1 MTNPARSE
9 DLLALYDRA
18 PLDRRYWTIFS
29 LLAIGIA
36 LDFFDFFIVSYLVA
50 VVGPQWHLTYGQS
63 AAMLLSGGVG
73 AILGALAW
81 GSLSDAWGRK
91 KLLVAGTFICA
102 AGSGAI
108 ALVPDG
114 DWLLFTALRFV
125 VGVGLAGCAT
135 PITTLIV
142 ELTPTRHRT
151 FITGLLVVF
160 ATVGSFIAALVAAT
174 LLGFLGWRGVAAIG
188 VVPAVMGVLFIFLL
202 PNPPAGSSR
211 KGASPRRR
219 RRLRARS
226 ACRSPR
232 CRSPPPSPRAKSG
245 HGIAELLARPRFFW
259 LTVITWTGVA
269 TAAYG
274 IYLWGPTIIALLLKI
289 PVAQAA
295 HYFVYVALAGI
306 IGKVLLSW
314 LAQKIGRKR
323 VGEIQ
328 GYVSA
333 VGLIVAGL
341 CFPLMI
347 EGFPVFILALVAT
360 VLFLE
365 GGASNLAPYIVE
377 VYGVR
382 LGARSAGLSQAANGV
397 GKILG
402 PLCLAVIAGADNPLS
417 PQATAD
423 AVLPAFLFLGACA
436 LAVGLA
442 FSFLGVETHGRP
454 LAQEPRGEASGRPVL
469 KAVSD
474 CGGQQVMPIRQK
486 QRGGAQGRSDLPPQP
501 RDEGLCCPLPKGR
514 VGPCT
519 WAISVVGH
527 AEGGPR

>member
-1 MTNPARSE
+1 MINPARSE

-125 VGVGLAGCAT
+125 VGVGLAACAT

-174 LLGFLGWRGVAAIG
+174 LLGFLGWRGVAAVG

-202 PNPPAGSSR
+202 PESARWLVAKGRFAEAQATVARTLGLPLAQVPLPAARPAGE
-211 KGASPRRR
+211 
-219 RRLRARS
+219 
-226 ACRSPR
+226 
-232 CRSPPPSPRAKSG
+232 SG
-245 HGIAELLARPRFFW
+245 HSIAELLARPRFFW

-289 PVAQAA
+289 PVAQSA

-347 EGFPVFILALVAT
+347 GGFPVFILALVAT

-454 LAQEPRGEASGRPVL
+454 LAQDHEEKGRRPDALEPAE
-469 KAVSD
+469 
-474 CGGQQVMPIRQK
+474 
-486 QRGGAQGRSDLPPQP
+486 GRS
-501 RDEGLCCPLPKGR
+501 
-514 VGPCT
+514 
-519 WAISVVGH
+519 
-527 AEGGPR
+527 

>member
-202 PNPPAGSSR
+202 PESARWLVAKGRFAEAQATVARTLGLPLAQVPLPAAKPAGE
-211 KGASPRRR
+211 
-219 RRLRARS
+219 
-226 ACRSPR
+226 
-232 CRSPPPSPRAKSG
+232 SG
-245 HGIAELLARPRFFW
+245 HSIAELLARPRFFW

-341 CFPLMI
+341 CFPLTI
-347 EGFPVFILALVAT
+347 EGFPVFILGLVAT

-365 GGASNLAPYIVE
+365 GGASNLAPSSSRSM
-377 VYGVR
+377 GCAWVR
-382 LGARSAGLSQAANGV
+382 APPGCRRRRTASARSW
-397 GKILG
+397 
-402 PLCLAVIAGADNPLS
+402 
-417 PQATAD
+417 
-423 AVLPAFLFLGACA
+423 
-436 LAVGLA
+436 
-442 FSFLGVETHGRP
+442 
-454 LAQEPRGEASGRPVL
+454 
-469 KAVSD
+469 
-474 CGGQQVMPIRQK
+474 
-486 QRGGAQGRSDLPPQP
+486 GRSASRSSPAPTIRCRRRRRPTPYCPPSCSSAPVRSPSGSPSPSWASRRTAGRSP
-501 RDEGLCCPLPKGR
+501 RTTRRKAGGKPSSQRRAGPEGRRLAAAGRLSTCP
-514 VGPCT
+514 
-519 WAISVVGH
+519 
-527 AEGGPR
+527 

>member
-202 PNPPAGSSR
+202 PESARWLVAKGRFAEAQATVARTLGLPLAQVPLPAAKPAGE
-211 KGASPRRR
+211 
-219 RRLRARS
+219 
-226 ACRSPR
+226 
-232 CRSPPPSPRAKSG
+232 SG
-245 HGIAELLARPRFFW
+245 HSIAELLAWPRFFW

-306 IGKVLLSW
+306 IGKVLLSR

-454 LAQEPRGEASGRPVL
+454 LAQDHEEKGRRPESLEPAE
-469 KAVSD
+469 
-474 CGGQQVMPIRQK
+474 
-486 QRGGAQGRSDLPPQP
+486 GRS
-501 RDEGLCCPLPKGR
+501 
-514 VGPCT
+514 
-519 WAISVVGH
+519 
-527 AEGGPR
+527 

>member
-18 PLDRRYWTIFS
+18 PLDRRYWTIFG
-29 LLAIGIA
+29 LLAVGIA
-36 LDFFDFFIVSYLVA
+36 LDFFDFFIVGYLVA
-50 VVGPQWHLTYGQS
+50 VIGPQWHLTYGQS

-81 GSLSDAWGRK
+81 GSFSDAWGRK

-114 DWLLFTALRFV
+114 GWLLFTALRFV
-125 VGVGLAGCAT
+125 VGVGLAACAT

-151 FITGLLVVF
+151 FVTGLLVVF
-160 ATVGSFIAALVAAT
+160 ATVGSFLAALIAAT
-174 LLGFLGWRGVAAIG
+174 LLGLLGWRGVAAVG
-188 VVPAVMGVLFIFLL
+188 VVPAVMGVLFILLL
-202 PNPPAGSSR
+202 PESARWLVVKGRFAEAQATVARTLGLPLDQVPLPATR
-211 KGASPRRR
+211 PASEP
-219 RRLRARS
+219 
-226 ACRSPR
+226 
-232 CRSPPPSPRAKSG
+232 G
-245 HGIAELLARPRFFW
+245 HSLAELLVRPRLFW
-259 LTVITWTGVA
+259 LTIITWMGLA

-306 IGKVLLSW
+306 VGKVLISW
-314 LAQKIGRKR
+314 LAQKFGRKR

-328 GYVSA
+328 GYVGA
-333 VGLIVAGL
+333 LGLVVAGL
-341 CFPLMI
+341 CFPLTI
-347 EGFPVFILALVAT
+347 GGFPVFILALVAT
-360 VLFLE
+360 VFFLE

-377 VYGVR
+377 IYGVR

-423 AVLPAFLFLGACA
+423 AVLPAFLFLGACS

-442 FSFLGVETHGRP
+442 FSFLGLETHGRP
-454 LAQEPRGEASGRPVL
+454 LALDHEEQGAPSDALEA
-469 KAVSD
+469 
-474 CGGQQVMPIRQK
+474 
-486 QRGGAQGRSDLPPQP
+486 AQGRS
-501 RDEGLCCPLPKGR
+501 
-514 VGPCT
+514 
-519 WAISVVGH
+519 
-527 AEGGPR
+527 

>member
-202 PNPPAGSSR
+202 PESARWLVAKGRFAEAQATVARTLGLPLAQVPLPAAKPAGE
-211 KGASPRRR
+211 
-219 RRLRARS
+219 
-226 ACRSPR
+226 
-232 CRSPPPSPRAKSG
+232 SG
-245 HGIAELLARPRFFW
+245 HSIAELLARPRFFW

-454 LAQEPRGEASGRPVL
+454 LAQDHEEKGRRPESLEPAE
-469 KAVSD
+469 
-474 CGGQQVMPIRQK
+474 
-486 QRGGAQGRSDLPPQP
+486 GRS
-501 RDEGLCCPLPKGR
+501 
-514 VGPCT
+514 
-519 WAISVVGH
+519 
-527 AEGGPR
+527 

>member
-1 MTNPARSE
+1 MTMELRSGGVKSGIPTMTNPATSE

-18 PLDRRYWTIFS
+18 PLDRRYWTIFG

-36 LDFFDFFIVSYLVA
+36 LDFFDFFIVGYLVA
-50 VVGPQWHLTYGQS
+50 AVGPQWHLTYGQS
-63 AAMLLSGGVG
+63 VAMLLSGGVG

-81 GSLSDAWGRK
+81 GSFSDAWGRK

-114 DWLLFTALRFV
+114 DWLLFTALRFI
-125 VGVGLAGCAT
+125 VGIGLAACAT
-135 PITTLIV
+135 PITTLSV

-151 FITGLLVVF
+151 LVTGLLVVF
-160 ATVGSFIAALVAAT
+160 ATVGSFLAALIAAT
-174 LLGFLGWRGVAAIG
+174 LLGLLGWRGVAAVG
-188 VVPAVMGVLFIFLL
+188 VLPAATGVLFIFLL
-202 PNPPAGSSR
+202 PESARWLVAKGRFAEARTTVACTLGLPLDRVPLPAAKPAGE
-211 KGASPRRR
+211 P
-219 RRLRARS
+219 
-226 ACRSPR
+226 
-232 CRSPPPSPRAKSG
+232 G
-245 HGIAELLARPRFFW
+245 HSLAELLVRPRFFW
-259 LTVITWTGVA
+259 LTIITWMGLA

-274 IYLWGPTIIALLLKI
+274 IYLWGPTIIALLLKV

-306 IGKVLLSW
+306 IGKVLISW
-314 LAQKIGRKR
+314 LAQKVGRKR

-328 GYVSA
+328 GYVGA
-333 VGLIVAGL
+333 VGLIVAGV
-341 CFPLMI
+341 CFPLTI
-347 EGFPVFILALVAT
+347 GGFPVFILALVTT
-360 VLFLE
+360 VFFLE

-442 FSFLGVETHGRP
+442 FSLLGPETHGRP
-454 LAQEPRGEASGRPVL
+454 LTQGDYEQDTRAGVLEPV
-469 KAVSD
+469 
-474 CGGQQVMPIRQK
+474 
-486 QRGGAQGRSDLPPQP
+486 QGRS
-501 RDEGLCCPLPKGR
+501 
-514 VGPCT
+514 
-519 WAISVVGH
+519 
-527 AEGGPR
+527 

>member
-114 DWLLFTALRFV
+114 HWLLFTALRFV
-125 VGVGLAGCAT
+125 VGVGLAACAT

-142 ELTPTRHRT
+142 EVTPTRHRT

-160 ATVGSFIAALVAAT
+160 ATVGSFIAALIAAT
-174 LLGFLGWRGVAAIG
+174 LLGFLGWRGVAAVG

-202 PNPPAGSSR
+202 PESARWLVAKGRFAEARATVAHTLGLPLAQVPLPAARPGGESS
-211 KGASPRRR
+211 
-219 RRLRARS
+219 
-226 ACRSPR
+226 
-232 CRSPPPSPRAKSG
+232 

-259 LTVITWTGVA
+259 LTIITWTGTA

-289 PVAQAA
+289 APAQAA

-341 CFPLMI
+341 CFPLTI
-347 EGFPVFILALVAT
+347 GEFPVFILALVAT

-382 LGARSAGLSQAANGV
+382 LGARSAGLSQAANGI

-423 AVLPAFLFLGACA
+423 AVMPAFLFLGACA

-442 FSFLGVETHGRP
+442 FTFLGIETHGRP
-454 LAQEPRGEASGRPVL
+454 LTQGHEEKGQRPDALEPAAGRP
-469 KAVSD
+469 
-474 CGGQQVMPIRQK
+474 
-486 QRGGAQGRSDLPPQP
+486 
-501 RDEGLCCPLPKGR
+501 
-514 VGPCT
+514 
-519 WAISVVGH
+519 
-527 AEGGPR
+527 

>member
-1 MTNPARSE
+1 MTTPARSE

-18 PLDRRYWTIFS
+18 PLDRRYWTIFG
-29 LLAIGIA
+29 LLAVGIA

-50 VVGPQWHLTYGQS
+50 AVGPQWHLTYGQS

-73 AILGALAW
+73 AIIGALAW
-81 GSLSDAWGRK
+81 GSFSDAWGRK

-114 DWLLFTALRFV
+114 DWLLFAALRFI
-125 VGVGLAGCAT
+125 VGVGLAACAT
-135 PITTLIV
+135 PITTLSV

-151 FITGLLVVF
+151 FVTGLLVVF
-160 ATVGSFIAALVAAT
+160 ATVGSFLAALIAAT
-174 LLGFLGWRGVAAIG
+174 LLGLLGWRGVAAVG
-188 VVPAVMGVLFIFLL
+188 VLPAVMGVLFIVLL
-202 PNPPAGSSR
+202 PESARWLVAKGRFAEAQATVARTLGLPLAEVPLPAAR
-211 KGASPRRR
+211 PASEPNHS
-219 RRLRARS
+219 L
-226 ACRSPR
+226 
-232 CRSPPPSPRAKSG
+232 
-245 HGIAELLARPRFFW
+245 AELLARPRFFW
-259 LTVITWTGVA
+259 LTVITWMGLA

-306 IGKVLLSW
+306 IGKVLISW
-314 LAQKIGRKR
+314 LAQRIGRKR

-328 GYVSA
+328 GYVGA
-333 VGLIVAGL
+333 LGLVIAGL
-341 CFPLMI
+341 CFPLTI
-347 EGFPVFILALVAT
+347 GGFPVFILALVVT
-360 VLFLE
+360 VFFLE

-377 VYGVR
+377 IYGVR

-423 AVLPAFLFLGACA
+423 AVLPAFLFLGACS

-442 FSFLGVETHGRP
+442 FSWLAIETHGRP
-454 LAQEPRGEASGRPVL
+454 LAQDHEDQGAPAGAL
-469 KAVSD
+469 KPAE
-474 CGGQQVMPIRQK
+474 
-486 QRGGAQGRSDLPPQP
+486 GRS
-501 RDEGLCCPLPKGR
+501 
-514 VGPCT
+514 
-519 WAISVVGH
+519 
-527 AEGGPR
+527 

>member
-9 DLLALYDRA
+9 DLLAFYDRA

-29 LLAIGIA
+29 LLAVGIA

-102 AGSGAI
+102 AGSGSI

-125 VGVGLAGCAT
+125 VGVGLAACAT

-174 LLGFLGWRGVAAIG
+174 LLGFLGWRGVAAVG

-202 PNPPAGSSR
+202 PESARWLVAKGRFAEAQATVARTLGLPLAQVPLPAAKPAGE
-211 KGASPRRR
+211 
-219 RRLRARS
+219 
-226 ACRSPR
+226 
-232 CRSPPPSPRAKSG
+232 SG
-245 HGIAELLARPRFFW
+245 HSIAELLARPRFFW

-341 CFPLMI
+341 CFPLTI
-347 EGFPVFILALVAT
+347 DGFPVFILALVAT

-442 FSFLGVETHGRP
+442 FSFLGIETHGRP
-454 LAQEPRGEASGRPVL
+454 LAQGHEEKGRRPDALEPAE
-469 KAVSD
+469 
-474 CGGQQVMPIRQK
+474 
-486 QRGGAQGRSDLPPQP
+486 GRS
-501 RDEGLCCPLPKGR
+501 
-514 VGPCT
+514 
-519 WAISVVGH
+519 
-527 AEGGPR
+527 

>member
-73 AILGALAW
+73 AIVGALAW

-125 VGVGLAGCAT
+125 VGVGLAACAT

-160 ATVGSFIAALVAAT
+160 ATVGSFIAALIAAT
-174 LLGFLGWRGVAAIG
+174 LLGFLGWRGVAAVG

-202 PNPPAGSSR
+202 PESARWLVAKGRFAEAQATVARTLGLPLAQVPLPAAKPAGEQ
-211 KGASPRRR
+211 
-219 RRLRARS
+219 
-226 ACRSPR
+226 
-232 CRSPPPSPRAKSG
+232 G

-289 PVAQAA
+289 PAAQSA

-341 CFPLMI
+341 CFPLTI
-347 EGFPVFILALVAT
+347 GGVPVFILALVAT

-436 LAVGLA
+436 FAVGLA
-442 FSFLGVETHGRP
+442 FSFLGIETHGRP
-454 LAQEPRGEASGRPVL
+454 LAQDHEEKGRRPEALEPAAGRP
-469 KAVSD
+469 
-474 CGGQQVMPIRQK
+474 
-486 QRGGAQGRSDLPPQP
+486 
-501 RDEGLCCPLPKGR
+501 
-514 VGPCT
+514 
-519 WAISVVGH
+519 
-527 AEGGPR
+527 

>member
-81 GSLSDAWGRK
+81 GSFSDAWGRK

-125 VGVGLAGCAT
+125 VGVGLAACAT
-135 PITTLIV
+135 PITALIV

-160 ATVGSFIAALVAAT
+160 ATVGSFIAALIAAT
-174 LLGFLGWRGVAAIG
+174 LLGFFGWRGVAAVGI
-188 VVPAVMGVLFIFLL
+188 VPAVMGVLFIFLL
-202 PNPPAGSSR
+202 PESARWLVATGRFAQAQATVARTLGLPLAQVPLPAARPAGE
-211 KGASPRRR
+211 A
-219 RRLRARS
+219 
-226 ACRSPR
+226 
-232 CRSPPPSPRAKSG
+232 G

-259 LTVITWTGVA
+259 LTVITWTGAA

-289 PVAQAA
+289 PAAQSA

-341 CFPLMI
+341 CFPLTI
-347 EGFPVFILALVAT
+347 GGFPVFILALIAT

-423 AVLPAFLFLGACA
+423 AVLPAFLFLGGCA

-454 LAQEPRGEASGRPVL
+454 LAQDHEE
-469 KAVSD
+469 
-474 CGGQQVMPIRQK
+474 
-486 QRGGAQGRSDLPPQP
+486 
-501 RDEGLCCPLPKGR
+501 KGR
-514 VGPCT
+514 RPGAFEPAVKD
-519 WAISVVGH
+519 H
-527 AEGGPR
+527 RREGIRASTPAP

>member
-1 MTNPARSE
+1 MTTNPARSE

-18 PLDRRYWTIFS
+18 PLDRRYWTIFA
-29 LLAIGIA
+29 LLAVGIA

-50 VVGPQWHLTYGQS
+50 AVGPKWHLTYGQS

-73 AILGALAW
+73 AIMGALAW
-81 GSLSDAWGRK
+81 GSFSDAWGRK
-91 KLLVAGTFICA
+91 KLLVASTFICA

-114 DWLLFTALRFV
+114 DWLLFSGLRFI
-125 VGVGLAGCAT
+125 VGVGLAACAT
-135 PITTLIV
+135 PITTLSV

-160 ATVGSFIAALVAAT
+160 ATVGGFLAALVAAT
-174 LLGFLGWRGVAAIG
+174 LLGLLGWRGVAAVG
-188 VVPAVMGVLFIFLL
+188 VLPAVMGVLFLLLL
-202 PNPPAGSSR
+202 PESARWLVAKGRFAEAQATVARTLGLRLDQVPLPSAKPASE
-211 KGASPRRR
+211 P
-219 RRLRARS
+219 
-226 ACRSPR
+226 
-232 CRSPPPSPRAKSG
+232 G
-245 HGIAELLARPRFFW
+245 HSLAELLVRPRFFW
-259 LTVITWTGVA
+259 LTVITWTGLA

-306 IGKVLLSW
+306 TGKVVISW

-323 VGEIQ
+323 TGEIQ
-328 GYVSA
+328 AYISA
-333 VGLIVAGL
+333 LGLVVAGL
-341 CFPLMI
+341 CFPMTI
-347 EGFPVFILALVAT
+347 GGFPVFILALVIAIF
-360 VLFLE
+360 FLD

-442 FSFLGVETHGRP
+442 FSFLGLETHGQP
-454 LAQEPRGEASGRPVL
+454 LALDQVQQGGRADAL
-469 KAVSD
+469 K
-474 CGGQQVMPIRQK
+474 P
-486 QRGGAQGRSDLPPQP
+486 AQPQ
-501 RDEGLCCPLPKGR
+501 
-514 VGPCT
+514 
-519 WAISVVGH
+519 W
-527 AEGGPR
+527 